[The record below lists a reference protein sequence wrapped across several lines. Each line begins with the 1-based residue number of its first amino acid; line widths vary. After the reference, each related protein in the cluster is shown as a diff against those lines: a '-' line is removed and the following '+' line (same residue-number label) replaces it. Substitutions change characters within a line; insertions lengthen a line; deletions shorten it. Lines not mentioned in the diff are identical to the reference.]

1 MYIGQIWQAPPSE
14 RLDGGIA
21 VILLKILREAGQA
34 VERDS
39 LTARACLDRASA
51 LLESERSRVEF
62 SSVETSLRAGRQLLA
77 PWQVK
82 RVTAYVHQNIGR
94 PIRIY
99 ELARLA
105 RLTASYFSRAF
116 KATLGMS
123 PKDYISMR
131 RMNLACILMLTT
143 DDPLCQVALA
153 CGLSDQA
160 QFTRIFSR
168 IFGCPPGAWRRERRG
183 FIARSCIKEGINS

>member
-1 MYIGQIWQAPPSE
+1 
-14 RLDGGIA
+14 
-21 VILLKILREAGQA
+21 
-34 VERDS
+34 
-39 LTARACLDRASA
+39 
-51 LLESERSRVEF
+51 
-62 SSVETSLRAGRQLLA
+62 LLA

-82 RVTAYVHQNIGR
+82 RVIAYVNANIGG

-99 ELARLA
+99 EMAQQT

-116 KATLGMS
+116 KETLGMA
-123 PKDYISMR
+123 PQDYVSMR

-143 DDPLCQVALA
+143 DEPLCQVALA

-160 QFTRIFSR
+160 QFTRVFSR

-183 FIARSCIKEGINS
+183 FIARS

>member
-1 MYIGQIWQAPPSE
+1 MYIGQTWQVPASE
-14 RLDGGIA
+14 SLDGGIA
-21 VILLKILREAGQA
+21 VILLKLLHDAGQA

-39 LTARACLDRASA
+39 FTAKACLDRASA
-51 LLESERSRVEF
+51 LLEGERSRVEF
-62 SSVETSLRAGRQLLA
+62 NSTEPSLRAGRQLLA

-82 RVTAYVHQNIGR
+82 RVTAYVNANIGG

-99 ELARLA
+99 ELAEQT

-116 KATLGMS
+116 KETLGMA
-123 PKDYISMR
+123 PQDYVSMR

-143 DDPLCQVALA
+143 DEPLCQVALA

-160 QFTRIFSR
+160 QFTRVFSR

-183 FIARSCIKEGINS
+183 FIARS

>member
-1 MYIGQIWQAPPSE
+1 MYIGQTWRVPASE
-14 RLDGGIA
+14 SLDGGIA
-21 VILLKILREAGQA
+21 AILLQLLHDASKA

-39 LTARACLDRASA
+39 FAARACLDRASA
-51 LLESERSRVEF
+51 LLESERSRVEV
-62 SSVETSLRAGRQLLA
+62 SSLDPSLRAGRQLLA

-82 RVTAYVHQNIGR
+82 RVTAYVNANLGG

-99 ELARLA
+99 ELAELT

-116 KATLGMS
+116 KETVGMA
-123 PKDYISMR
+123 PQDYVSMR

-143 DDPLCQVALA
+143 DEPLCQVALA

-160 QFTRIFSR
+160 QFTRVFSR

-183 FIARSCIKEGINS
+183 FVARA